1 MTIGTGSKLGRY
13 EIRSQLG
20 ADGIGVYLTQW
31 SASVMRPRGS
41 SMKKSLLLAIV
52 LYFSVAH
59 PALYAQDIQTKGSLT
74 GTIVDVNG
82 DVIRN
87 VEVTISGQMTID
99 RVLTTNDAGVFE
111 VQNLAPGIYRLKA
124 ERIDFKTT
132 SISQVGV
139 FVGKVTALKLM
150 LEAGNISEMIDV
162 SDSSAAIDMSST
174 AVGGNLSDQ
183 LFHDIPLQRGV
194 ASVFYLAPG
203 TTDSLGGGVANPSI
217 SGGSPL
223 DNLYIA
229 DGVNIT
235 DSAFGGLGVFS
246 RVYGTL
252 GTGINTSFIKEVQV
266 KTGGFEPQYGQSQ
279 GGIINIVTQSG
290 GNEYHGALYGF
301 ARPQSFE
308 ATRRQADDF
317 SVNKFGKILHQENYD
332 VGLNAGGYLPGLRNN
347 LLFFGS
353 FNPTIRRE
361 IVRGA
366 ARSANDIAHG
376 TGRDS
381 GLFLLLGDTARRYRT
396 LNYAFKLDYTFNQNN
411 TLAFSIFG
419 DPTRTNLAPIRAL
432 NIDNTTA
439 NSKLDF
445 GTRNIAVRYNSVISP
460 TWTLSAAFSQGK
472 SHFDESGFAD
482 FNLITDRTQPAR
494 GNFRAIGLGPVEPTE
509 GKTYRLTIDTSK
521 QFSFFG
527 MHTFGVGYQYQRAL
541 LSGSLQSSGPRFA
554 IPATNATGVP
564 LTTIAGPGAAI
575 AIGQQWSPR
584 FNLFTAAP
592 SCTLCPFLN
601 IPGEGDRRVFLRGQG
616 EFGEP
621 VFDTRSNYHAAYIQ
635 DTWRFNRY
643 VTALLGLRTEQE
655 RLIGSPGATTGKRAA
670 YSFTGQWAP
679 RFGVTVDP
687 MGHGRAKVS
696 YNFGRFF
703 EYIPL
708 DLPERALSN
717 FFFGFGPAGFAPDFF
732 IDDTGR
738 RRARLNEFGVVIP
751 VVDAAHFLNRAAGG
765 LGGIPL
771 FSEQD
776 PTSPILPG
784 SKLGFAQEHV
794 LGFEQH
800 LPRNFV
806 VSVRYLDRRLKRIFE
821 DAAVTSPESS
831 AFFGQTY
838 IMGNIN
844 SRLDAAVNPISHV
857 LPPTFVP
864 QFDENDLPTNLP
876 QGCAA
881 TLFTDVHDFQGNLLG
896 FVCYEA
902 NGANGRP
909 AGDSGADGTPDGFP
923 NPVHIYRAVEIELNK
938 RFSNNWQLLSNWRI
952 ANLRGN
958 FEGHF
963 RNDNNQTD
971 PAISSLFDF
980 TEGEFELLGDQNAIG
995 PLNTD
1000 RLHVVN
1006 VYGSYDFDEKGF
1018 RGFGGSLEG
1027 LTVGAG
1033 LHMES
1038 GVPISEF
1045 LAHPV
1050 YLNPGEVPVGGR
1062 GKVGRTPFYARLDLH
1077 ANYPWQ
1083 ISERMKLNFIVDIFN
1098 VTNSRKVRL
1107 PNQFRESTAG
1117 QLNPDFLQ
1125 PQLFHLPF
1133 NMRLGMRFQW

>member
-1 MTIGTGSKLGRY
+1 
-13 EIRSQLG
+13 
-20 ADGIGVYLTQW
+20 
-31 SASVMRPRGS
+31 
-41 SMKKSLLLAIV
+41 MKKSFLLAV
-52 LYFSVAH
+52 VFHLFVSH
-59 PALYAQDIQTKGSLT
+59 PALYAQDIQTKGSLS

-82 DVIRN
+82 AVIQN
-87 VEVTISGQMTID
+87 VKVTITGQMTND
-99 RVLTTNDAGVFE
+99 RGVTTNDEGVFE
-111 VQNLAPGIYRLKA
+111 IQNLTPGIYRLKA
-124 ERIDFKTT
+124 EQTGFKTT
-132 SISQVGV
+132 SVSDIEV
-139 FVGKVTALKLM
+139 FVGKVRALKLT

-162 SDSSAAIDMSST
+162 SDSSAAVDMSST
-174 AVGGNLSDQ
+174 AVGTNLSDQ

-194 ASVFYLAPG
+194 TGVFYLAPG

-235 DSAFGGLGVFS
+235 DAAFGGLGVFS
-246 RVYGTL
+246 RHYGTL

-279 GGIINIVTQSG
+279 GGIINIVTKSG

-301 ARPQSFE
+301 ARPKSFE
-308 ATRRQADDF
+308 ATRRQPDDF

-332 VGLNAGGYLPGLRNN
+332 VGLNAGGYVPGLRNN
-347 LLFFGS
+347 LFFFGS
-353 FNPTIRRE
+353 FNPTVRRE

-366 ARSANDIAHG
+366 ARNANDIANG
-376 TGRDS
+376 TGLDS
-381 GLFLLLGDTARRYRT
+381 GLFTLLGDTARRYRT
-396 LNYAFKLDYTFNQNN
+396 LNYAFKLDYNFNQNH

-445 GTRNIAVRYNSVISP
+445 GTRNMALRYNSAISP
-460 TWTLSAAFSQGK
+460 TWTLSAAISQGK

-494 GNFRAIGLGPVEPTE
+494 GNFRAIGLGPVEPTV

-527 MHTFGVGYQYQRAL
+527 AHTFGLGYQYQRAL
-541 LSGSLQSSGPRFA
+541 LSGSLQSSGPRFT

-564 LTTIAGPGAAI
+564 LTSIAGPGAAI
-575 AIGQQWSPR
+575 AIGQQLIPR
-584 FNLFTAAP
+584 FNLFTAPP
-592 SCTLCPFLN
+592 SCTLCPFLD

-616 EFGEP
+616 ESG

-655 RLIGSPGATTGKRAA
+655 RLIGSPGTVTGKRIV

-679 RFGVTVDP
+679 RIGVTVDP
-687 MGHGRAKVS
+687 LGRGKAKVS
-696 YNFGRFF
+696 YNLGRFF

-717 FFFGFGPAGFAPDFF
+717 FSGFGPAGFAPDFF
-732 IDDTGR
+732 IDATGK

-751 VVDAAHFLNRAAGG
+751 VIDAAHFLNRAAGG
-765 LGGIPL
+765 LSGLPS
-771 FSEQD
+771 FSVQD
-776 PTSPILPG
+776 STNPILPG
-784 SKLGFAQEHV
+784 TKLGFAQEHV
-794 LGFEQH
+794 LGFEHQ

-806 VSVRYLDRRLKRIFE
+806 VSVRYLDRRLKRIVE
-821 DAAVTSPESS
+821 DAAVASPESS
-831 AFFGQTY
+831 FLIGQTY
-838 IMGNIN
+838 FLGNIS

-864 QFDENDLPTNLP
+864 VFDENDLPTNLP

-896 FVCYEA
+896 FVCYET

-923 NPVHIYRAVEIELNK
+923 DPVHIYRAVEIELNK

-952 ANLRGN
+952 ASLRGN

-971 PAISSLFDF
+971 PAVSSLFDF
-980 TEGEFELLGDQNAIG
+980 TEGDFGLLGDQNAIG

-1000 RLHVVN
+1000 RRHVVN
-1006 VYGSYDFDEKGF
+1006 IYGSYAYSEKGI
-1018 RGFGGSLEG
+1018 RRLGGSLKG
-1027 LTVGAG
+1027 LNLGAG

-1045 LAHPV
+1045 LAHPA
-1050 YLNPGEVPVGGR
+1050 YLNSGEVPIGGR
-1062 GKVGRTPFYARLDLH
+1062 GKLGRTPFFARLDLH

-1083 ISERMKLNFIVDIFN
+1083 ISERMKLNFIVDFFN

-1107 PNQFRESTAG
+1107 PNQFRESIAG